1 MKFLSAGD
9 KSMSQMHLRQKGF
22 YEYSVR
28 IVPRVFLTKIKKGL
42 ENLKK
47 QEIQDIST
55 KMS

>member
-1 MKFLSAGD
+1 
-9 KSMSQMHLRQKGF
+9 MSQMHLRQKGF